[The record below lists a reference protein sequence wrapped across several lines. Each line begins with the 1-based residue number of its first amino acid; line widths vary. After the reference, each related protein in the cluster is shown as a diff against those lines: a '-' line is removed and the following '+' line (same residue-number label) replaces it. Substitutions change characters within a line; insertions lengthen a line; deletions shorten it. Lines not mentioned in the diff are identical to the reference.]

1 MAPKIETKTPRIGTL
16 LDAMDHIMKNDDGH
30 VKSDPYELLKNGV
43 LHSESVR
50 REDKAVLV
58 SDLLKEV
65 LPKYR
70 HCIVGSL
77 RVPFSRVLFRAKME
91 ELRVAKER
99 PIVKMHMREPRI
111 VYFDTDAA
119 LVRRVLRDNKD
130 LKERA
135 IEATR
140 KKANATLN
148 DLETADRME
157 VVADV

>member
-1 MAPKIETKTPRIGTL
+1 MAANIETKTSRIKAL
-16 LDAMDHIMKNDDGH
+16 LLTMDGIMKT
-30 VKSDPYELLKNGV
+30 KSDPYELLRTGV

-77 RVPFSRVLFRAKME
+77 RVPFSRALFRAKMD

-99 PIVKMHMREPRI
+99 PIE
-111 VYFDTDAA
+111 DAHA
-119 LVRRVLRDNKD
+119 RASDCLFRHRRGFGAAGAARQQGPEGASD
-130 LKERA
+130 
-135 IEATR
+135 
-140 KKANATLN
+140 
-148 DLETADRME
+148 
-157 VVADV
+157 

>member
-1 MAPKIETKTPRIGTL
+1 MAANIETKTSRIKAL
-16 LDAMDHIMKNDDGH
+16 LLTMDGIMKT
-30 VKSDPYELLKNGV
+30 KSDPYELLRTGV

-77 RVPFSRVLFRAKME
+77 RVPFSRALFRAKMD

-111 VYFDTDAA
+111 VYFDTDAD

-140 KKANATLN
+140 KKANAALA
-148 DLETADRME
+148 DLEMADRME
-157 VVADV
+157 VVAEV